1 MGGVKCFFTFV
12 DEFSRKVW
20 VYVLKAKH
28 QVLSVFK
35 QFQVSVEREIEKKIK
50 CIHTDN
56 GESILAQLMPI
67 TRSRE
72 LGTNLLLQR
81 HHN

>member
-1 MGGVKCFFTFV
+1 MGEVKYFITFI
-12 DEFSRKVW
+12 DEFSRKVS

-35 QFQVSVEREIEKKIK
+35 QFQVSVERETEKKIK

-56 GESILAQLMPI
+56 VGVYIGPFDAC
-67 TRSRE
+67 
-72 LGTNLLLQR
+72 
-81 HHN
+81 